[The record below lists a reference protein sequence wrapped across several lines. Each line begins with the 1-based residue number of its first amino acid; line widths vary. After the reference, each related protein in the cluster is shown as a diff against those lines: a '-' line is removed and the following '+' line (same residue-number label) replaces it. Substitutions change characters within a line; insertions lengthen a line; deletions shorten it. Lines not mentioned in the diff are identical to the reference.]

1 MAATWELAEADYIK
15 GMKYREIAE
24 KYGVSLATVK
34 SWKMRHGWSRDPKER
49 RRRKK
54 RIESQREAARS
65 MRRRKRIQKE
75 QENDE
80 RQQEMRDAMNALVEV
95 DPKRE
100 KYRQFAIYYL
110 QTHNATS
117 SYQRAY
123 GCARNS
129 AAASGYELLR
139 KPEIQNMI
147 RRMQDA
153 RDAGMLLRAGDIVEQ
168 YMRIAFAD
176 IGDFVRI
183 EDNKLVVNE
192 LSEVDGQLL
201 KSVRQGKDGFAVELV
216 DKMKALKWLSDYFML
231 NPNDRHHSEYQD
243 RLVRLREREIESKE
257 AGW

>member
-1 MAATWELAEADYIK
+1 MASTWELAEADYIK

-54 RIESQREAARS
+54 RIENQREAARS
-65 MRRRKRIQKE
+65 MRRKKRIQKE

-80 RQQEMRDAMNALVEV
+80 RQQKMRDAMNALVEV

-216 DKMKALKWLSDYFML
+216 DKMKALKWLGDYFML
-231 NPNDRHHSEYQD
+231 NPMDRHHAAYQEEMAK
-243 RLVRLREREIESKE
+243 LHKREIENKE